1 MGYNQV
7 SFNKITLNITSP
19 QGEGVSFNKGEM
31 LKGIVQD
38 VRQDGLV
45 MLLIKGKLV
54 EAATEVMVKSGQQLF
69 LMVDDMRDGK
79 TYLKVIT
86 PQMMGEI
93 ENANLS
99 VGLLDIGVQSKE
111 ENIVMARKLLQHNLP
126 VTQDNLNNLARGVK
140 ILGELNP
147 RNLELVAFA
156 QSRGLNINSATLN
169 TLSQFTSAEGNLI
182 KNLYSVF
189 QSITQI
195 ASQPNLPPD
204 LIAQLQDIIQ
214 GEAAPNSPNPAAPVQ
229 TGKESPQVLS
239 GFLPGSQ
246 NMADVVISNTGADS
260 SGEPGQ
266 LIGKAEIPELVSA
279 GTGEMPG
286 TRENVLK
293 SFIAVMRPILD
304 LIQVD
309 MGEPNL
315 QVADKIR
322 TIIQAQPEIIKGLL
336 LLEDVLKNQENKD
349 LLKSPVLTEL
359 LQKVESLEKELTG
372 QRLFNTVARMPGEN
386 AVNIYYFSFPVRI
399 DNEYRL
405 CQLKI
410 DRDTDKKKY
419 SHVDNLNFVVSLD
432 TPRLGLVLFH
442 INWRRSGDLHLQG
455 VVENAGTRSYLNNN
469 INQLIEGLKGL
480 GYRVTNSGIKIARGQ
495 SETNLRPEMK
505 EMPDNIVKPFSI
517 DVKV

>member
-7 SFNKITLNITSP
+7 SFNKITLNITAP

-111 ENIVMARKLLQHNLP
+111 ENIAMARKLLQHNLP

-140 ILGELNP
+140 ILGEPSP

-156 QSRGLNINSATLN
+156 QSRGLNINPATLN
-169 TLSQFTSAEGNLI
+169 ALNQFTSAEGNLI

-204 LIAQLQDIIQ
+204 LIAQLQDIVQ
-214 GEAAPNSPNPAAPVQ
+214 GEAATNSPNLAAPVQ

-239 GFLPGSQ
+239 GFVPASQ
-246 NMADVVISNTGADS
+246 NTADVVLSNTSADF
-260 SGEPGQ
+260 SGEPEPGQ
-266 LIGKAEIPELVSA
+266 IIGKAEIPELVSA

-293 SFIAVMRPILD
+293 SFIAVMRPLLD

-309 MGEPNL
+309 IEESNL

-322 TIIQAQPEIIKGLL
+322 TILQVQPEIIKGLIF
-336 LLEDVLKNQENKD
+336 LEDVLTKENKD
-349 LLKSPVLTEL
+349 LLKNPVFTEL

-386 AVNIYYFSFPVRI
+386 AVNSYYFSFPVLI

-419 SHVDNLNFVVSLD
+419 SQADNLNFVVSLD

-442 INWRRSGDLHLQG
+442 INWRRSGDLRLQG
-455 VVENAGTRSYLNNN
+455 VVENVSTRSYINNN
-469 INQLIEGLKGL
+469 INQL
-480 GYRVTNSGIKIARGQ
+480 
-495 SETNLRPEMK
+495 
-505 EMPDNIVKPFSI
+505 
-517 DVKV
+517 